1 MNENRNGKH
10 DDLQRNVEKLLTRA
24 RPELTMPQASK
35 DRILRALLEEAAEQP
50 AMQSFTLRKGR
61 AAMMSTR
68 WSWLTAAAAA
78 LLLGVF
84 LFWPGGLQ
92 NGVAWADVVQ
102 HLNRI
107 ESVIA
112 RVTIDDTPPG
122 GARKTGFAVLF
133 QKDPGLS
140 RTEIYA
146 SSEAAGGDP
155 EEWPFSPD
163 EAESIVITS
172 SGRDEAVVVRM
183 SPREKV
189 AHRTT
194 LSFAGAARDARSAMP
209 RDMVAAS
216 WARLKEIAS
225 DRTRVIGEREIDGL
239 STVGF
244 EADIGELFG
253 DSALPRL
260 RGTVH
265 VWAALGTGEPVEIE
279 LDFRDERGWHHLTR
293 FWDLQW
299 NARLADDLFR
309 IPDAGDWRILEERDH
324 RAEFSKTTLRAGVTL
339 SVGPPDGPAVFTERD
354 VEAVVSGRMIQS
366 AGDASPRTMIFLTAT
381 PEGEAKLRAYTA
393 EHLGESLVLDFNGET
408 RFQIRI
414 GGVVGKE
421 MQLDVTA
428 LGKTLAEFEAAYL
441 ID

>member
-10 DDLQRNVEKLLTRA
+10 DDLQNNVEKLLTRA
-24 RPELTMPQASK
+24 RPELSMPQASK
-35 DRILRALLEEAAEQP
+35 ERVLRALLAEEAWQP
-50 AMQSFTLRKGR
+50 AVASLTPKRGR

-68 WSWLTAAAAA
+68 WSWVTAAAAA

-92 NGVAWADVVQ
+92 NGVVWADVVR
-102 HLNRI
+102 HLDRI

-122 GARKTGFAVLF
+122 GVRKRSFAVLF

-146 SSEAAGGDP
+146 SPGVPDADSD
-155 EEWPFSPD
+155 EWPFTPD
-163 EAESIVITS
+163 AAESIVITS

-183 SPREKV
+183 SPHEKV
-189 AHRTT
+189 ATRTT
-194 LSFAGAARDARSAMP
+194 LSFAGAALDARSAMP

-216 WARLKEIAS
+216 WARLKEIAA
-225 DRTRVIGEREIDGL
+225 DRTRVIGEREIDGI

-244 EADIGELFG
+244 EANIEDVFGESSEPHPKG
-253 DSALPRL
+253 VVR
-260 RGTVH
+260 
-265 VWAALGTGEPVEIE
+265 VWAAHGTGAPVEIE
-279 LDFRDERGWHHLTR
+279 LDFRDERGWHHHTR

-299 NARLADDLFR
+299 NAPLADGLFR

-324 RAEFSKTTLRAGVTL
+324 RSEFSKTTLRAGVTL
-339 SVGPPDGPAVFTERD
+339 RVGPPDGPAVFTERD
-354 VEAVVSGRMIQS
+354 VDAVVSGRMIQS
-366 AGDASPRTMIFLTAT
+366 AGDAVPRTMIYLTTT
-381 PEGEAKLRAYTA
+381 PEGEARLRAYTS
-393 EHLGESLVLDFNGET
+393 EHLGEALLLDFNGET

-414 GGVVGKE
+414 GGVIGKG

-428 LGKTLAEFEAAYL
+428 LGKTLEEFESDYL
-441 ID
+441 TD